1 MKSLSH
7 VFNTSG
13 TIGTA
18 SGRSRRC
25 NSGLAG
31 SASRASF
38 IGAVAGLPAVIP
50 LSGGYM
56 RPASSVLIPD
66 RSGVSE
72 TLIRRSGRPRTQ
84 PQASAPGIP
93 VATDAPARFERVRL
107 PSLQDTAEWLE
118 MVQAFNAVQASRG
131 LNFEISIPAEA
142 FVNSSGQDSIPG
154 SAHGASG
161 LQREVS
167 WRGRAGQELN
177 KPKARVFASP
187 PELDARSGREV
198 EQAYDKIISLCLG
211 LSNRALSTPWN
222 KLNPYENPNCC
233 SPGPVKTRYLNGM
246 LGKNA
251 FSAAAEFQIFVN
263 QVNTHV
269 LNIRD
274 PRLFKKLLGI
284 SGAGEG
290 RTNNLN
296 IPLTGLQV
304 KNDMWWVTAKY
315 CLDYFR
321 KAARQHATLP
331 ERAKTSAGRGYNFEL
346 MMQLQSFNVRFSV
359 LERDT
364 DSVNFDTG
372 LLPQQ
377 RLEKLITLRR
387 RALDL
392 QEEVGGLYQLCHA
405 QRLPSDRAAFIL
417 GDPVPIDHTGKLT
430 SKKIASFTRD
440 VDRAIARA
448 Q

>member
-7 VFNTSG
+7 VVNTPG
-13 TIGTA
+13 TTGSA
-18 SGRSRRC
+18 SGRSRRGDG
-25 NSGLAG
+25 GLAG
-31 SASRASF
+31 SASRASL
-38 IGAVAGLPAVIP
+38 IGTAGGLPAVIP
-50 LSGGYM
+50 LPSGYM
-56 RPASSVLIPD
+56 RPASSVLAPD
-66 RSGVSE
+66 QSGVSG

-84 PQASAPGIP
+84 PQASAPAIT
-93 VATDAPARFERVRL
+93 VATDAPARFQGLRL
-107 PSLQDTAEWLE
+107 PPPQDRAEWLE

-131 LNFEISIPAEA
+131 LNFAIPIPAEA
-142 FVNSSGQDSIPG
+142 LVNSSGQDSIPG

-161 LQREVS
+161 LQREAS

-187 PELDARSGREV
+187 PELDARSEREV

-233 SPGPVKTRYLNGM
+233 SPGPIKTRYLNGM
-246 LGKNA
+246 LSKNA

-290 RTNNLN
+290 GTNNLEL
-296 IPLTGLQV
+296 PLTGLQV

-321 KAARQHATLP
+321 KAARQHAALP
-331 ERAKTSAGRGYNFEL
+331 ARAKTSAGRGYNFEL
-346 MMQLQSFNVRFSV
+346 LMQLQSFNVRFSV

-364 DSVNFDTG
+364 ESVNFDTG
-372 LLPQQ
+372 LSPQQ
-377 RLEKLITLRR
+377 RLEKLITLRQ

-392 QEEVGGLYQLCHA
+392 QKEVGGLYQLCHV
-405 QRLPSDRAAFIL
+405 QRLPTDRAAFIL
-417 GDPVPIDHTGKLT
+417 GDPVPIDHTGRLT
-430 SKKIASFTRD
+430 SKK
-440 VDRAIARA
+440 
-448 Q
+448 